1 MDISELSNS
10 TVALPS
16 LPPTSILEFS
26 SFTVEVSN
34 LQSDFVSPMDTFSS
48 TAALSTVV
56 SVSTPVESFVVTSY
70 EFLPSTTIIQE
81 TFASLSPSFLTVDVT
96 TVLSLS
102 QDLSSVVT
110 PGLEVFT
117 LETTSISVSAV
128 TAETVS
134 FTDDVTGSLLSTFT
148 QSIDD
153 MSLATTL
160 SVTSVI
166 EEERVTTMSAL
177 GLSSTQVMTTSIEAL
192 PTVTTLPFLSPASAI
207 SSEFITPTF
216 VPTDIDSSILSV
228 SDIALSSSTVFSV
241 SVTDSDTSILEAISS
256 IAPTVSTT
264 LEVSASPSIS
274 FQETSSDTPST
285 TTPLTTDPGTASFSS
300 AIVSTAMEPTTATTE
315 VTSALTN
322 VTTEATTTSNVTTVV
337 TTRAPTQAPTNTTSE
352 SASTTLTTTV
362 TFETVFSTEEVTSE
376 LANITTT
383 AAMAVT
389 STANATSVANTT
401 ITLTTQKSTSEAPT
415 TSNASTTASSTS
427 KAPTTVQA
435 TTLTPTVAVTTTAAV
450 VNRTEN
456 VTTQA
461 VTNGTTRAPT
471 TTPTFVT
478 TAIPTTPARPE
489 GPRKVVPA
497 GLTMQLDF
505 NSNYNDRNSVEFTTL
520 AIQVVES
527 LTAVYVGI
535 PGFIEVVIIKFVPGS
550 VVARYAAVFASDQ
563 AESDSAIQQQV
574 QTNLQGAINNGTF
587 SGALNVTDSQAVQPI
602 ALTTDELELVSTDSS
617 FCSLQCGEGGVCEL
631 GEKFPGV
638 VIAECVCQE
647 NYCYAGT
654 CQVIVDQGPRCSCPA
669 DTLSWYRG
677 DRCEVSLTQA
687 QVIGFAVGCTAA
699 VLVLI
704 ILLVVC
710 MAKRARNMLRAQKA
724 RRYRYDM
731 GGFVLGNGYNLR
743 QLADTGFFSRTGRYT
758 LPHTDSTV
766 SSRLYTW
773 NPTVKNIPGGD
784 IKIPRAHAA
793 GKVFPKQE
801 QIYAQ
806 TIEMRF

>member
-1 MDISELSNS
+1 
-10 TVALPS
+10 
-16 LPPTSILEFS
+16 
-26 SFTVEVSN
+26 
-34 LQSDFVSPMDTFSS
+34 
-48 TAALSTVV
+48 
-56 SVSTPVESFVVTSY
+56 
-70 EFLPSTTIIQE
+70 
-81 TFASLSPSFLTVDVT
+81 
-96 TVLSLS
+96 
-102 QDLSSVVT
+102 
-110 PGLEVFT
+110 
-117 LETTSISVSAV
+117 
-128 TAETVS
+128 
-134 FTDDVTGSLLSTFT
+134 
-148 QSIDD
+148 
-153 MSLATTL
+153 
-160 SVTSVI
+160 
-166 EEERVTTMSAL
+166 
-177 GLSSTQVMTTSIEAL
+177 
-192 PTVTTLPFLSPASAI
+192 
-207 SSEFITPTF
+207 
-216 VPTDIDSSILSV
+216 
-228 SDIALSSSTVFSV
+228 
-241 SVTDSDTSILEAISS
+241 
-256 IAPTVSTT
+256 
-264 LEVSASPSIS
+264 
-274 FQETSSDTPST
+274 
-285 TTPLTTDPGTASFSS
+285 
-300 AIVSTAMEPTTATTE
+300 
-315 VTSALTN
+315 
-322 VTTEATTTSNVTTVV
+322 
-337 TTRAPTQAPTNTTSE
+337 
-352 SASTTLTTTV
+352 
-362 TFETVFSTEEVTSE
+362 
-376 LANITTT
+376 
-383 AAMAVT
+383 MAVT

-401 ITLTTQKSTSEAPT
+401 TTLTTQKSTSEAPT

-471 TTPTFVT
+471 TTPTVVT

-535 PGFIEVVIIKFVPGS
+535 PGFIEVVIIKFVDEFGYF
-550 VVARYAAVFASDQ
+550 VA
-563 AESDSAIQQQV
+563 
-574 QTNLQGAINNGTF
+574 
-587 SGALNVTDSQAVQPI
+587 
-602 ALTTDELELVSTDSS
+602 ELELVSTDSS